1 MKRLIFTFIVFF
13 AINTAKASNT
23 SLYPNPA
30 TTEFKVKVDNGKK
43 IKTLNVYNYLGVKI
57 TSIEYTYG
65 IELTVDISTLK
76 TGKYLVSINY
86 WDGSREVL
94 PMIKK

>member
-1 MKRLIFTFIVFF
+1 MKRLIFTLIVFF
-13 AINTAKASNT
+13 AINIAKASNT

-30 TTEFKVKVDNGKK
+30 KTEFKVKVDKGKK
-43 IKTLNVYNYLGVKI
+43 IKTLDVYNYLGVRI

-65 IELTVDISTLK
+65 ADLIADVSTLK

>member
-1 MKRLIFTFIVFF
+1 MKRLILTFILLG
-13 AINTAKASNT
+13 AISFSNASNT
-23 SLYPNPA
+23 TLFPNPA
-30 TTEFKVKVDNGKK
+30 TTKFTVKVDKDKK
-43 IKTLNVYNYLGVKI
+43 LKALDVYNYLGVKI
-57 TSIEYTYG
+57 TSVEYTYG
-65 IELTVDISTLK
+65 VELIANISSLK

>member
-1 MKRLIFTFIVFF
+1 MKRLIFTFIVLFS
-13 AINTAKASNT
+13 INIVKASNT
-23 SLYPNPA
+23 FLYPNPA
-30 TTEFKVKVDNGKK
+30 TTEFKVKVANGKK
-43 IKTLNVYNYLGVKI
+43 IKALNVYNYLGVKI

-65 IELTVDISTLK
+65 LELTADVSTLK

>member
-1 MKRLIFTFIVFF
+1 MKRLIFTFIVLF
-13 AINTAKASNT
+13 AITLAKASNT

-30 TTEFKVKVDNGKK
+30 TTEFKVKVDNNKK
-43 IKTLNVYNYLGVKI
+43 IKTLDVYNYLGVKI
-57 TSIEYTYG
+57 TSVEYTYG
-65 IELTVDISTLK
+65 VELTANISTLK

-86 WDGSREVL
+86 MDGTREVL

>member
-1 MKRLIFTFIVFF
+1 MKRLIFTLIVFF
-13 AINTAKASNT
+13 AINIAKASNT

-30 TTEFKVKVDNGKK
+30 TTEFKVKVDKGKR
-43 IKTLNVYNYLGVKI
+43 IKTLNVYNYLGVRI

-65 IELTVDISTLK
+65 ADLTADVSTLK

>member
-1 MKRLIFTFIVFF
+1 MKRLIFTFIVLFS
-13 AINTAKASNT
+13 INIAKASNT

-30 TTEFKVKVDNGKK
+30 STEFKVKVDKGKK
-43 IKTLNVYNYLGVKI
+43 IKTLDVYNYLGVKI
-57 TSIEYTYG
+57 TGIIYTYG
-65 IELTVDISTLK
+65 LELTADVSTLK

-86 WDGSREVL
+86 LDGSREVL

>member
-1 MKRLIFTFIVFF
+1 MKRLIFTFILLG
-13 AINTAKASNT
+13 AISFAKASNT
-23 SLYPNPA
+23 TLYPNPA
-30 TTEFKVKVDNGKK
+30 TTEFTVKVDKHKK

-65 IELTVDISTLK
+65 VELMANISNLK

>member
-1 MKRLIFTFIVFF
+1 MKRLIFTLIVFF
-13 AINTAKASNT
+13 AINIAKASNT

-30 TTEFKVKVDNGKK
+30 TTEFKVKVDKGKR
-43 IKTLNVYNYLGVKI
+43 IKTLNVYNYLGVRI
-57 TSIEYTYG
+57 TSIKYTYSG
-65 IELTVDISTLK
+65 DLTADVSTLK

>member
-1 MKRLIFTFIVFF
+1 MKRLIFTFIVIFS
-13 AINTAKASNT
+13 INIAKASNT

-30 TTEFKVKVDNGKK
+30 TTEFKVKVANGKK
-43 IKTLNVYNYLGVKI
+43 IKALNVYNYLGVKI

-65 IELTVDISTLK
+65 LELTADVSTLK

>member
-1 MKRLIFTFIVFF
+1 MKRLIFTFIVLFS
-13 AINTAKASNT
+13 INIAKASNT

-30 TTEFKVKVDNGKK
+30 TTEFKVKVANGKK
-43 IKTLNVYNYLGVKI
+43 IKALNVYNYLGVKI

-65 IELTVDISTLK
+65 LELTADVSTLK

>member
-1 MKRLIFTFIVFF
+1 MKRLIFTFIVLLT
-13 AINTAKASNT
+13 INVAKASNT

-30 TTEFKVKVDNGKK
+30 TTEFKVKVDNGKN
-43 IKTLNVYNYLGVKI
+43 IKVINIYNYLGVKI
-57 TSIEYTYG
+57 TGIKYTYG
-65 IELTVDISTLK
+65 VQLTADVSNLK

-94 PMIKK
+94 PMVKK